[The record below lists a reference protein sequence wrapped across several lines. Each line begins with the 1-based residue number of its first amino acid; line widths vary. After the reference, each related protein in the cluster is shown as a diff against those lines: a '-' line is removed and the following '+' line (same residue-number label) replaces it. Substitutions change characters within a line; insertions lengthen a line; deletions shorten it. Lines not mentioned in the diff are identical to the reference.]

1 MIRNYSDL
9 VKLLG
14 DEMKRYFLEYF
25 MIMVA
30 KVEKYDEIKNNIDNL
45 TLQEIKEIIK

>member
-9 VKLLG
+9 EKLLG